1 MKKNNKKRTFYLC
14 TSEELGVHLEQSAR
28 RWSLTMNGYLNRLIR
43 EDFELELRKNSSFV
57 ERVNKKLSG

>member
-14 TSEELGVHLEQSAR
+14 TSEELGVHIEKRAAE
-28 RWSLTMNGYLNRLIR
+28 WSMSMNSYLNRLIR

-57 ERVNKKLSG
+57 ERVHKKISN